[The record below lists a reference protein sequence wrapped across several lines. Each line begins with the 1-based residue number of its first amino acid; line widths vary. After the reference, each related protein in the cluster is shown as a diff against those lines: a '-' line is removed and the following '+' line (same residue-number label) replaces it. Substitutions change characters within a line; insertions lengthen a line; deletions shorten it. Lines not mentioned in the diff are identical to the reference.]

1 MGFSRQEYWSG
12 LPFPSA
18 GESSWPRDR
27 TWVSCIG
34 SWILCGLSDQ
44 GSSRQ
49 NKWGKRLL
57 QISTDGQILAFF
69 LLSTLSY
76 IWKETFIFWW
86 FYRVTW
92 PLNCRPS
99 SNTLGSHNTSH
110 PQNCFHPPLN
120 LHHHSMLHISHWTCP
135 IFFSCIFCASFFCQD
150 QKSLVVPYSN
160 LYLNS
165 TWIYKKKKKNGL
177 RMNK

>member
-1 MGFSRQEYWSG
+1 MDYSLPGFSVHGIFQARILEWVAI
-12 LPFPSA
+12 PFSR
-18 GESSWPRDR
+18 GIFR

-34 SWILCGLSDQ
+34 SRILCGLSDQ

-57 QISTDGQILAFF
+57 KISTDGQILAFF

-120 LHHHSMLHISHWTCP
+120 SHHHSMLHISHWTCP
-135 IFFSCIFCASFFCQD
+135 IFFSCIFCASFFA
-150 QKSLVVPYSN
+150 KTK
-160 LYLNS
+160 NS
-165 TWIYKKKKKNGL
+165 WRYHTQICT
-177 RMNK
+177 